1 MKTSLHNVWQN
12 AMNWEF
18 KIRSLADRRK
28 TIFHMHGDDS
38 FITIAFIT
46 FCLHQNH
53 NNNNARI
60 WMGLLALA
68 FRILIPIFF
77 FISLRDAR
85 CKSDI
90 HHQSA
95 NIFHL
100 EFFHVYYLYCY
111 SIKGK
116 KFKLKYRMQNA
127 TRRIYIYTKA
137 REECKRTIE
146 RKALVWHCVICW
158 WHEGEHEKGNHR
170 RHECM
175 TCMKLW
181 NFQWY
186 ALRVLWLIVSLHRRQ
201 IE

>member
-1 MKTSLHNVWQN
+1 MLEAWENS
-12 AMNWEF
+12 MNWEF
-18 KIRSLADRRK
+18 KMRTRGERERTEMGAGRWK

-38 FITIAFIT
+38 LITIAFIN
-46 FCLHQNH
+46 FRLQQNH
-53 NNNNARI
+53 NNNNA
-60 WMGLLALA
+60 WVCMGLLASA
-68 FRILIPIFF
+68 FLFPFF
-77 FISLRDAR
+77 FSLHDAR

-100 EFFHVYYLYCY
+100 EFFHVYYFYCY
-111 SIKGK
+111 FIKEK
-116 KFKLKYRMQNA
+116 IQIKIPNA
-127 TRRIYIYTKA
+127 KCNKMNRLKA
-137 REECKRTIE
+137 REKCTRSNE
-146 RKALVWHCVICW
+146 RKAVCYLLVAT
-158 WHEGEHEKGNHR
+158 GEAWEVPLWRN
-170 RHECM
+170 ECM